1 MRGIS
6 KLFLQAKFQRAQAKK
21 QRHLCSKAVV
31 MEATQLLAQAAAA
44 HPIDQLSAQLEVRTP
59 EIEGRKER
67 RVKRHPTAEEG
78 TQD

>member
-1 MRGIS
+1 MREIN
-6 KLFLQAKFQRAQAKK
+6 KLFLQAKFHREQAKK

-31 MEATQLLAQAAAA
+31 MEATQLLAQAAAD
-44 HPIDQLSAQLEVRTP
+44 HPVDQFSAQLGVRTP

-67 RVKRHPTAEEG
+67 RVKRHPTAEED